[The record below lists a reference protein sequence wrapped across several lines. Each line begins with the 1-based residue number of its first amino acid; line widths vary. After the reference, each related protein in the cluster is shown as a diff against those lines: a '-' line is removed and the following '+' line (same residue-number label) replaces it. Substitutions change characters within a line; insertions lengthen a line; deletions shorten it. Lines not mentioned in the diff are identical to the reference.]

1 MIIPI
6 ELFNNIMGFMTLT
19 ELALMDTA
27 FLSKVNRPRFL
38 EMLKQQKNAELISH
52 DIIFQINFIKWIK
65 LRQFYFE
72 KVTFYRPT
80 MYILNSIVCI
90 MQHTLCSLNIRGNMS
105 RDSMLIISLLCKNLK
120 EIRYRSDEDRIDV
133 DEDGEQDVP
142 DLFREMDFDIMK
154 NLQSISV
161 RNCSNYGLL
170 LLTLYAKNLKYLKIE
185 NVRGLNENLL
195 YDMVLFLSNCE
206 IDIDLVSSLRVAT
219 VVTSKKRK
227 KLNRFILEVNSN
239 DANIRNDSM
248 LRRLFYHN
256 TDLEKLVL
264 DAFIYMEQVE
274 VFLRHINKIDSLVLR
289 GRLSLDGLL
298 YVLRAKKVS
307 LLKLVFLSNP
317 MNLCV
322 DNLISFL
329 KDWEE
334 QENYEVINIRYL
346 DISIEYNNF
355 GVAPVEFDK
364 NVLLIQLIEKRMRSG
379 VKVKINHKIL
389 RLDNNFW
396 KNDVIQI
403 II

>member
-1 MIIPI
+1 MRIPI
-6 ELFNNIMGFMTLT
+6 ELFSHIMGFMTIT

-27 FLSKVNRPRFL
+27 FLSKINRPRFL

-52 DIIFQINFIKWIK
+52 EIIFQINFIKWIRI
-65 LRQFYFE
+65 RQFYFE
-72 KVTFYRPT
+72 KVIFYRPT
-80 MYILNSIVCI
+80 MYILNSIVCL
-90 MQHTLCSLNIRGNMS
+90 MQDTICSLSIKGNMS
-105 RDSMLIISLLCKNLK
+105 RDSMLVISLLCKNLK
-120 EIRYRSDEDRIDV
+120 ELRYRSDDDRREE
-133 DEDGEQDVP
+133 DEDATETP
-142 DLFREMDFDIMK
+142 DLFREIDYDMIK
-154 NLQSISV
+154 NLQSIVV

-170 LLTLYAKNLKYLKIE
+170 LLTLYGKKLKYLKIE

-195 YDMVLFLSNCE
+195 YDMVLFLLNCE

-239 DANIRNDSM
+239 DANIRNDAM

-256 TDLEKLVL
+256 KDLEKLVL
-264 DAFIYMEQVE
+264 DAFIDIEQVD
-274 VFLRHINKIDSLVLR
+274 VFLHHINKIDSLVLR
-289 GRLSLDGLL
+289 GRLCLDGLL
-298 YVLRAKKVS
+298 QVLCNKKVS
-307 LLKLVFLSNP
+307 LLKLVFLSHP
-317 MNLCV
+317 MTLCV

-329 KDWEE
+329 EAWGENEE
-334 QENYEVINIRYL
+334 KEDIGIRYL

-355 GVAPVEFDK
+355 GVAPIEFDR
-364 NVLLIQLIEKRMRSG
+364 NVLLIQLIEKRMRCG

-389 RLDNNFW
+389 RLENKFW